1 MNIVIKLLYD
11 FDVPWHHLG
20 VNLLSYLQDLAAPVV
35 YNSSIQLY
43 GQFFCFLNSSC
54 IQTVRHLIADIKYS
68 TILNMLPRNS
78 SLGRI

>member
-35 YNSSIQLY
+35 YNSSIQPY
-43 GQFFCFLNSSC
+43 GQFFCFS
-54 IQTVRHLIADIKYS
+54 VF
-68 TILNMLPRNS
+68 
-78 SLGRI
+78 